1 MLLHQAIH
9 QAVETIGLDC
19 LNNALPN
26 IVADYAGYEDIPA
39 TKPVLKEFVSQGYGT
54 KILELYQKKLP
65 WQKRLQAFEAEFVA
79 KTGFKDDLTHYVV
92 ECLEYGLG
100 WIKTEPQYTPGST
113 TQPAQPSSDLSGVDL
128 DKQLLLMQKEY
139 ISMLNTLIV
148 VPEGKLYKKSGYYP
162 SSAIAEL
169 WIVEHKIDII
179 SAALGQDNTTWCKS
193 EKEKVLN
200 KYAQSAGKQFTAVL
214 FKAIMPAIT
223 AVILLVQGIFY
234 CLSIS
239 EIREYDELIS
249 AGDKFLIEQKYEDA
263 ITSYTNAANGYNGMF
278 ASTQKINNA
287 NAKVK
292 EALRPLMRN
301 ALDKSKEYEA
311 AGKYFDARNALSGLH
326 AYNLDNE
333 MTSTL
338 KSAES
343 HLEQSI
349 ALALV
354 NGKNLM
360 LQIISAKGRKM
371 DASTIAVLD
380 ELLKVYP
387 EDYWLNFVKRKTK

>member
-9 QAVETIGLDC
+9 KAFETIGYDC
-19 LNNALPN
+19 LNSALPN
-26 IVADYAGYEDIPA
+26 IVADYAGYEDIPV
-39 TKPVLKEFVSQGYGT
+39 TKQVLKEFVSLGYGT
-54 KILELYQKKLP
+54 KILDLYQKKLP

-79 KTGFKDDLTHYVV
+79 KTGYKDDLTHYVI
-92 ECLEYGLG
+92 ECLEYGLA
-100 WIKTEPQYTPGST
+100 WIKSEPIYTPGST
-113 TQPAQPSSDLSGVDL
+113 AQPIQPSNDLSGVDL

-179 SAALGQDNTTWCKS
+179 SAALGQDNSAWCKS
-193 EKEKVLN
+193 EKDKVLN
-200 KYAQSAGKQFTAVL
+200 KYAQSAGKQFASVL
-214 FKAIMPAIT
+214 FKAVIPSIAV
-223 AVILLVQGIFY
+223 VILLMQGIFY
-234 CLSIS
+234 CLSIT
-239 EIREYDELIS
+239 EIHEYDELIS
-249 AGDKFLIEQKYEDA
+249 AGDKFITEQKYEDA
-263 ITSYTNAANGYNGMF
+263 IASYTDAANGYEGMF
-278 ASTQKINNA
+278 AANQKINKA

-311 AGKYFDARNALSGLH
+311 AGKYLDARNALSSLH
-326 AYNLDNE
+326 AYTLDYE
-333 MTSTL
+333 LTSTL

-349 ALALV
+349 AQALV

-360 LQIISAKGRKM
+360 LQMISAKGRKM
-371 DASTIAVLD
+371 DANTIAVLD

-387 EDYWLNFVKRKTK
+387 EDYWLNFVKNKTK